1 MMRAIHIN
9 RSVSWARKSKL
20 LFFLLL
26 TVFFGYHASKIQP
39 DASFEKMIPTSHPY
53 IENFLENRDALSAL
67 GNTVRIIV
75 ETTERDTPTQDFHAT
90 LQQLKDKD
98 IYMTRD

>member
-1 MMRAIHIN
+1 MKESTKEVLSHPVSQAEPFVENLFFNYRAF
-9 RSVSWARKSKL
+9 WL

-53 IENFLENRDALSAL
+53 IENFLENR
-67 GNTVRIIV
+67 
-75 ETTERDTPTQDFHAT
+75 PQP
-90 LQQLKDKD
+90 
-98 IYMTRD
+98 

>member
-1 MMRAIHIN
+1 MKESTKEVLSHPVSQAEPFVENLFFNYRAF
-9 RSVSWARKSKL
+9 WL

-53 IENFLENRDALSAL
+53 IENLQVSIA
-67 GNTVRIIV
+67 
-75 ETTERDTPTQDFHAT
+75 AT
-90 LQQLKDKD
+90 CSRCGRRT
-98 IYMTRD
+98 YAGAR